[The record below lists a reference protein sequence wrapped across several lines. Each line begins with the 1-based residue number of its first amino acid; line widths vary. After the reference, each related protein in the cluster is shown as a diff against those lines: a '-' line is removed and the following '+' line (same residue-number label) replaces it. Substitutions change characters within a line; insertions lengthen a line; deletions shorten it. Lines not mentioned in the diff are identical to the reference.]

1 MAVHPTAI
9 VEDGAKLGAGV
20 EIGPFCVVGRDVVLG
35 DGVRL
40 HAHAVVSGKTT
51 IGANTMIYSN
61 AVIGGEA
68 QIYNNDAPNAR
79 LEIGSGNVF
88 REGVT
93 ISLGSAKGHNL
104 TKIGDNNF
112 LMANSHIGHDCIL
125 GNNVILANGVVIGG
139 HFEIGDGVIM
149 GGLAAAQQFGRVG
162 RYAFISGLSGIS
174 TDVIPYGMAIGLHVR
189 LGGLNIIG
197 LRRRNIPRA
206 NIHALRAAYRAIFV
220 EGRASIQTNARE
232 AEASG
237 KWRGVPEVE
246 EVIAFI
252 LADAKRAITPARRK
266 RDDDES
272 ED

>member
-20 EIGPFCVVGRDVVLG
+20 EIGPFCLVGRDVTLG

-40 HAHAVVSGKTT
+40 ASHVVVSGKTS
-51 IGANTMIYSN
+51 IGANTAIYPH

-68 QIYNNDAPNAR
+68 QIYNNNAPDAR
-79 LEIGSGNVF
+79 LEIGSGNVL

-104 TKIGDNNF
+104 TKIGNNNF
-112 LMANSHIGHDCIL
+112 LMAGSHIGHDCVV
-125 GNNVILANGVVIGG
+125 GNNVILANGVMIGG

-189 LGGLNIIG
+189 HGGLNIIG

-206 NIHALRAAYRAIFV
+206 NIHALRAAYRAIFL
-220 EGRASIQTNARE
+220 EGKGSIQANTRE
-232 AEASG
+232 IEASG
-237 KWRGVPEVE
+237 KWRGIPEVE

-252 LADAKRAITPARRK
+252 LADAKRPIAPARRK
-266 RDDDES
+266 REDES